1 MDYFN
6 YSVDTFSFS
15 SLEGSALEGIG
26 WKTANFGM
34 VGVATSFF
42 KAELGAETFPI
53 DESGSVY
60 RGGSAFRPVVTRVGG
75 AIKAARG
82 TFEVAGVGAGVE
94 GALSLG
100 LTIGGGTKG
109 CKRKR
114 DHD

>member
-1 MDYFN
+1 
-6 YSVDTFSFS
+6 
-15 SLEGSALEGIG
+15 
-26 WKTANFGM
+26 M

-60 RGGSAFRPVVTRVGG
+60 RGGSAFRPVVARVGG

-82 TFEVAGVGAGVE
+82 SFDGAGVGAGVE

-100 LTIGGGTKG
+100 MIGGGANG
-109 CKRKR
+109 WKRREIMIEHKLKWKER
-114 DHD
+114 QNMYPMREE